1 MNFDIFHLIV
11 SILNKKVVSRA
22 IPNKIKNDRQLW
34 KVASFHAQ
42 TSQLLM
48 STEMFAKLFLSIFLE
63 KQVYTNGA
71 QLSSRVNSDNN
82 QTQMQ
87 FIVYSTENV

>member
-1 MNFDIFHLIV
+1 MVIELIPALFHKKKIVMNFDIFHLIV

-48 STEMFAKLFLSIFLE
+48 STEMFAKLFLSIF
-63 KQVYTNGA
+63 
-71 QLSSRVNSDNN
+71 
-82 QTQMQ
+82 
-87 FIVYSTENV
+87 